1 MHDLIR
7 RLAHGLSLLLGP
19 GTGTHRAGDPR
30 PRPHR
35 RRLAHPLTLR
45 PADSPRLPFHRSPY
59 CLHLPLDG
67 TESRLVRPYLVAHE
81 REEARQR
88 RRRPALVLAADFG
101 IDLDR
106 HVIGAERTAA

>member
-7 RLAHGLSLLLGP
+7 RLAHWLSLLLGP

-35 RRLAHPLTLR
+35 PAHLTPS
-45 PADSPRLPFHRSPY
+45 PADSVCLPFHCSPY

-67 TESRLVRPYLVAHE
+67 TETRLVRPYLAAHE
-81 REEARQR
+81 QEQARQR
-88 RRRPALVLAADFG
+88 RRRLTLVLAADFG
-101 IDLDR
+101 VDLDQ
-106 HVIGAERTAA
+106 HVIGAEKVAA

>member
-7 RLAHGLSLLLGP
+7 RLAHWLGLFFGP

-30 PRPHR
+30 PPLRGQRPAHR
-35 RRLAHPLTLR
+35 TPH
-45 PADSPRLPFHRSPY
+45 PADSLRLPLHRSPY

-81 REEARQR
+81 QEEARQR
-88 RRRPALVLAADFG
+88 RRRLTLVLAADFG
-101 IDLDR
+101 IDLDQR
-106 HVIGAERTAA
+106 VIGAERRAA